1 MTYQITRTNGSQY
14 SQGLIPD
21 SKIINVLDKFFILI
35 IDW

>member
-21 SKIINVLDKFFILI
+21 SKIINVLDKNSAYL
-35 IDW
+35 